1 MNLPDRLLP
10 YELSDEAAAHITE
23 ILHHLAAA
31 FDSQYFGQVLR
42 YYNELNQRPDIE
54 CACHDRQLDLFEGHD
69 LPFYNRLPR
78 PRSPTTRAC
87 SSTTGAWSSSSSP
100 RAP

>member
-1 MNLPDRLLP
+1 MNLPDLLLP

-23 ILHHLAAA
+23 ILHDLAAA
-31 FDSQYFGQVLR
+31 FDRQYFGQVLR

-69 LPFYNRLPR
+69 VPF
-78 PRSPTTRAC
+78 
-87 SSTTGAWSSSSSP
+87 
-100 RAP
+100 